1 MEGAVYIEDGTS
13 VYDGYAKRVAWG
25 ASGLIECVNIASR
38 DDETSPVDDNSPAY
52 AYLNIIKD
60 TSNAL
65 ANLVVDRVLRNDT
78 KLIKGAFSLLR
89 DLAVH
94 VNNSHNN
101 EGRRSVKHIEEIQE
115 RLRTFGEF
123 LLNHT
128 QQ

>member
-1 MEGAVYIEDGTS
+1 M
-13 VYDGYAKRVAWG
+13 YDGYAKRVAWG
-25 ASGLIECVNIASR
+25 ASGLIQCIDIASR
-38 DDETSPVDDNSPAY
+38 NDEASPVDDNSPAY

-78 KLIKGAFSLLR
+78 ELIKGAFSLLR

-123 LLNHT
+123 LLSHT

>member
-1 MEGAVYIEDGTS
+1 MEGAVYIEDSTS

-25 ASGLIECVNIASR
+25 ASGLIQCIDIASR
-38 DDETSPVDDNSPAY
+38 DDEASPVDDNSPAY

-65 ANLVVDRVLRNDT
+65 ANLIVDRVLRNDT
-78 KLIKGAFSLLR
+78 ELIKGAFSLLR

-123 LLNHT
+123 LLSHT